1 MTLLPT
7 LRLASAV
14 IVVIFAASAQA
25 QIESPK
31 SYPSTP
37 IRLIV
42 GFTPGGGTD
51 VIARLLGQK
60 MAEEFGQPVVV
71 ENKVGAGGIISMEF
85 VAKSK
90 PDGYTLVMAPSS
102 VITVN
107 PIMYRKLPYSST
119 GDFVPISTAATFPL
133 FLVIN
138 ASAPI
143 HSMKELV
150 GYIKANPSKANYG
163 GSSGLFQLVLELFK
177 LTTGTRV
184 EFIPYKGG
192 NSEAMRNVMAG
203 NILMSVSDATP
214 VIPALKT
221 GKVRALA
228 TTAAAR
234 LASLPD
240 IPTMRE
246 SGFSDLEFQGW
257 FGLFAPAGTPLP
269 VVRRLEQEMKRAL
282 NLPDVRQRLGA
293 LHLTPGGN
301 TSEEFAARIATELAR
316 WAAIAKA
323 AKIEPAN

>member
-14 IVVIFAASAQA
+14 IVAIFAASAQA

-31 SYPSTP
+31 TYPSTP

-42 GFTPGGGTD
+42 GFSPGGATD
-51 VIARLLGQK
+51 VIALLLGQK
-60 MAEEFGQPVVV
+60 MAEEFGQPVVG
-71 ENKVGAGGIISMEF
+71 ENKGGAGGIIAMEF

-138 ASAPI
+138 PPAPI

-203 NILMSVSDATP
+203 NI
-214 VIPALKT
+214 
-221 GKVRALA
+221 
-228 TTAAAR
+228 
-234 LASLPD
+234 
-240 IPTMRE
+240 PT
-246 SGFSDLEFQGW
+246 SGFD
-257 FGLFAPAGTPLP
+257 
-269 VVRRLEQEMKRAL
+269 
-282 NLPDVRQRLGA
+282 
-293 LHLTPGGN
+293 
-301 TSEEFAARIATELAR
+301 
-316 WAAIAKA
+316 
-323 AKIEPAN
+323 

>member
-1 MTLLPT
+1 
-7 LRLASAV
+7 
-14 IVVIFAASAQA
+14 
-25 QIESPK
+25 
-31 SYPSTP
+31 
-37 IRLIV
+37 
-42 GFTPGGGTD
+42 
-51 VIARLLGQK
+51 